1 MRRLIGYQR
10 LDTPLQ
16 QAWLDDL
23 YSNHLRPYN
32 SAFQPVM
39 KLVAKEQVGERT
51 IKRHDIPKTPL
62 RRLLDSGAADP
73 KKVDALVALYTQ
85 VSPLTLKRQI
95 DRKLAAMPAHLEVQQ
110 SA

>member
-1 MRRLIGYQR
+1 
-10 LDTPLQ
+10 
-16 QAWLDDL
+16 
-23 YSNHLRPYN
+23 
-32 SAFQPVM
+32 M

-62 RRLLDSGAADP
+62 RRLLDSGVADP